1 VPAFKQEVVMAK
13 ALEDILVLDLTQVLA
28 GPFAVTILADFGADV
43 IQIEPVEGDYN
54 RRLTASRPIETQR
67 LADWTKRRNRRSI
80 TLNLRSPKGK
90 EIFLKL
96 VKQADVVVQNFS
108 PGTMEKLGLGYDRLR
123 ESNPEIIYCAMSGFG
138 QTGPYKDRLA
148 YDSIIQAASG
158 IMSMTGFPDAPPVR
172 VGPNVADYTGAV
184 YAVIGILLALHY
196 KQRTGKGQMIDC
208 AIFDAMC
215 HWTIHEIGGII
226 ATGKERVGN
235 RHPWAIQD
243 IYETRDGQNLL
254 FAIQTDAQWESFL
267 RLVGKEELIAE
278 KWDFNTRIQRSEE
291 IYPLAI
297 EWAKGKTLEEAIE
310 ELTAVRIP
318 NSAIIRA
325 MDLETDRQVLDRQM
339 CNVIEDPVVG
349 AVRGVIGVAPKLSE
363 TPGSIDVARGI
374 TELSQHTEE
383 ILTGLLGYREED
395 VAMLKREGV
404 IA

>member
-1 VPAFKQEVVMAK
+1 MAK
-13 ALEDILVLDLTQVLA
+13 ALEDIVVLDLTQVLA

-54 RRLTASRPIETQR
+54 RRLTASRPVETQR

-90 EIFLKL
+90 DIFLEL
-96 VKQADVVVQNFS
+96 VKKADVVVQNFS

-172 VGPNVADYTGAV
+172 VGPNVADYAGAV

-208 AIFDAMC
+208 AMFDAMC

-254 FAIQTDAQWESFL
+254 FAVQTDAQWESFL

-310 ELTAVRIP
+310 ELNAVRIP
-318 NSAIIRA
+318 NSAVTRA

-339 CNVIEDPVVG
+339 CNIVEDPVVG

-363 TPGSIDVARGI
+363 TPGSIDVERGI

-383 ILTGLLGYREED
+383 ILTGLLGYRDED

>member
-1 VPAFKQEVVMAK
+1 MAK
-13 ALEDILVLDLTQVLA
+13 ALEDVVVLDLTQVLA

-54 RRLTASRPIETQR
+54 RRLTASRPVETQR

-90 EIFLKL
+90 EIFLEL
-96 VKQADVVVQNFS
+96 VKRADVVVQNFS

-172 VGPNVADYTGAV
+172 VGPNVADYAGAV

-208 AIFDAMC
+208 AMFDAMC

-254 FAIQTDAQWESFL
+254 FAVQTDAQWESFL
-267 RLVGKEELIAE
+267 RLVDKEELIAE

-318 NSAIIRA
+318 NSAITRA
-325 MDLETDRQVLDRQM
+325 MDLETDRQVLERQM
-339 CNVIEDPVVG
+339 CNIVEDPVVG

-363 TPGSIDVARGI
+363 TPGSIDVERGI

-383 ILTGLLGYREED
+383 VLTGLLGYREED

>member
-1 VPAFKQEVVMAK
+1 MAK

>member
-1 VPAFKQEVVMAK
+1 MAK
-13 ALEDILVLDLTQVLA
+13 ALEDIVVLDLTQVLA

-90 EIFLKL
+90 EIFLEL

-208 AIFDAMC
+208 AMFDAMC

-278 KWDFNTRIQRSEE
+278 KWDFNTRVQRSEE

-339 CNVIEDPVVG
+339 CNVVEDPVVG

>member
-1 VPAFKQEVVMAK
+1 MAK
-13 ALEDILVLDLTQVLA
+13 ALEDIVVLDLTQVLA

-90 EIFLKL
+90 EIFLEL

-208 AIFDAMC
+208 AMFDAMC

-339 CNVIEDPVVG
+339 CNVVEDPVVG

-383 ILTGLLGYREED
+383 ILTGLLGYRDED

>member
-1 VPAFKQEVVMAK
+1 MAK
-13 ALEDILVLDLTQVLA
+13 ALEDIVVLDLTQVLA

-54 RRLTASRPIETQR
+54 RRLTASRPVETQR

-90 EIFLKL
+90 DIFLKL

-138 QTGPYKDRLA
+138 QTGPYKERLA

-172 VGPNVADYTGAV
+172 VGPNVADYAGAV

-208 AIFDAMC
+208 AMFDAMC
-215 HWTIHEIGGII
+215 HWTVHEIGGII

-243 IYETRDGQNLL
+243 IYETRDGKNLL

-267 RLVGKEELIAE
+267 RLVGKEKLIAE

-297 EWAKGKTLEEAIE
+297 EWVKGKTLEEAIE
-310 ELTAVRIP
+310 ELNAVRIP
-318 NSAIIRA
+318 NSAIARA

-339 CNVIEDPVVG
+339 CNIVEDPVVG

-363 TPGSIDVARGI
+363 TPGSIDVERGI

-383 ILTGLLGYREED
+383 ILTGLLGYRDED

>member
-1 VPAFKQEVVMAK
+1 MAK
-13 ALEDILVLDLTQVLA
+13 ALEDIVVLDLTQVLA

-90 EIFLKL
+90 EIFLEL

-208 AIFDAMC
+208 AMFDAMC

-254 FAIQTDAQWESFL
+254 FAVQTDAQWESFL

-310 ELTAVRIP
+310 ELNAVRIP
-318 NSAIIRA
+318 NSAVTRA

-339 CNVIEDPVVG
+339 CNIVEDHVVG

-363 TPGSIDVARGI
+363 TPGSIDVERGI

-383 ILTGLLGYREED
+383 ILTGLLGYRDED
-395 VAMLKREGV
+395 VAMLKRKGV

>member
-1 VPAFKQEVVMAK
+1 
-13 ALEDILVLDLTQVLA
+13 
-28 GPFAVTILADFGADV
+28 
-43 IQIEPVEGDYN
+43 
-54 RRLTASRPIETQR
+54 
-67 LADWTKRRNRRSI
+67 
-80 TLNLRSPKGK
+80 
-90 EIFLKL
+90 
-96 VKQADVVVQNFS
+96 
-108 PGTMEKLGLGYDRLR
+108 
-123 ESNPEIIYCAMSGFG
+123 
-138 QTGPYKDRLA
+138 
-148 YDSIIQAASG
+148 
-158 IMSMTGFPDAPPVR
+158 MTGFPDAPPVR

-208 AIFDAMC
+208 AMFDAMC

-278 KWDFNTRIQRSEE
+278 KWDFNTRVQRSEE

-339 CNVIEDPVVG
+339 CNVVEDPVVG

>member
-1 VPAFKQEVVMAK
+1 
-13 ALEDILVLDLTQVLA
+13 
-28 GPFAVTILADFGADV
+28 
-43 IQIEPVEGDYN
+43 
-54 RRLTASRPIETQR
+54 
-67 LADWTKRRNRRSI
+67 
-80 TLNLRSPKGK
+80 
-90 EIFLKL
+90 
-96 VKQADVVVQNFS
+96 
-108 PGTMEKLGLGYDRLR
+108 MEKLGLGYDRLR
-123 ESNPEIIYCAMSGFG
+123 ESNPDIIYCAMSGFG

-172 VGPNVADYTGAV
+172 VGPNVADYAGAV

-208 AIFDAMC
+208 AMFDAMC

-243 IYETRDGQNLL
+243 IYETRDGKNLL

-267 RLVGKEELIAE
+267 RLIGKEELIAE
-278 KWDFNTRIQRSEE
+278 KWDFNTRVQRSEE

-297 EWAKGKTLEEAIE
+297 EWVKGKALGEAIE
-310 ELTAVRIP
+310 ELNAVRIP
-318 NSAIIRA
+318 NSAITRA
-325 MDLETDRQVLDRQM
+325 IDLETDRQVLDRQM
-339 CNVIEDPVVG
+339 CNIVEDPVVG

-363 TPGSIDVARGI
+363 TPGAIDVERGI

-383 ILTGLLGYREED
+383 ILTGLLGYRDED

-404 IA
+404 IAY

>member
-1 VPAFKQEVVMAK
+1 MAK
-13 ALEDILVLDLTQVLA
+13 ALEDIVVLDLTQVLA

-54 RRLTASRPIETQR
+54 RRLTASRPVETQR

-90 EIFLKL
+90 DIFLEL
-96 VKQADVVVQNFS
+96 VKKADVVVQNFS

-172 VGPNVADYTGAV
+172 VGPNVADYAGAV

-208 AIFDAMC
+208 AMFDAMC

-339 CNVIEDPVVG
+339 CNVVEDPVVG

-383 ILTGLLGYREED
+383 ILTGLLGYRDED